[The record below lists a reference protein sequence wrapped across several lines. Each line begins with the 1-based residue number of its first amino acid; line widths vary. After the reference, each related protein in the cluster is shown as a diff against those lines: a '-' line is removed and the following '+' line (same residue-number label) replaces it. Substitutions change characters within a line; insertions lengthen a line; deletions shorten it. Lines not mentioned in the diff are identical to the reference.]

1 MPYCTFLT
9 CRKYCYPI
17 QNKGF
22 YSESHIHNIN
32 HKEHSAGQVKCA
44 FNWWFWVRKNVC
56 ATSQPWAWPVSVRA
70 AARTSKG
77 RELPDPLLQ
86 HVGGMI
92 KNWDMPTP
100 QHWVELVVFDEPV
113 NRKESCW
120 GSRES
125 VVAAGQ
131 PRAQGW
137 RPTTALVS
145 RGNPEHLLDLPPG
158 GRAGAG
164 LCKPWGTRDHSQ
176 PEQPTPGNASI
187 YSGKKWT
194 YRMFF

>member
-1 MPYCTFLT
+1 MCFQLMVLGQKGGLCHIPALGLT
-9 CRKYCYPI
+9 CLCMSSSQNIQRK
-17 QNKGF
+17 G
-22 YSESHIHNIN
+22 
-32 HKEHSAGQVKCA
+32 
-44 FNWWFWVRKNVC
+44 
-56 ATSQPWAWPVSVRA
+56 
-70 AARTSKG
+70 AAR
-77 RELPDPLLQ
+77 PFLQ

-100 QHWVELVVFDEPV
+100 QQWLELVVCDEPV

-145 RGNPEHLLDLPPG
+145 RGNPEHLLDPPPG
-158 GRAGAG
+158 GRAGVG
-164 LCKPWGTRDHSQ
+164 RCMPRGTRDHSH

-187 YSGKKWT
+187 YSVKK
-194 YRMFF
+194 